1 MGHDTEDQR
10 LEKQGRLAAI
20 VIAGAMIFWI
30 VAQWIGSRLEIDIW
44 FQVLIDLI
52 ALAAFAWAMVVT
64 FQIWR
69 KRQNN
74 KG

>member
-1 MGHDTEDQR
+1 MGHDTEGQR

-30 VAQWIGSRLEIDIW
+30 VAQWIGSRLGIDIR

>member
-1 MGHDTEDQR
+1 MSHDADHKQET
-10 LEKQGRLAAI
+10 QGRIAAI
-20 VIAGAMIFWI
+20 VIAGAMVFWI
-30 VAQWIGSRLEIDIW
+30 VAQWIGSKLGIPVR

-52 ALAAFAWAMVVT
+52 ALAAFFWALVVT